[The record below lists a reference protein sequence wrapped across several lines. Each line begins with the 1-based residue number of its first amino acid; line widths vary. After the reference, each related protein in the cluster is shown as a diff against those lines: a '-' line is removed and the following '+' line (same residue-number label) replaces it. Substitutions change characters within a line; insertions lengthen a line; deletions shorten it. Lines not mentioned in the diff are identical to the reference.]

1 MRYFLFSIFAS
12 CLLLANV
19 AQAMSTR
26 VMTPEYLAKKLKHNG
41 EFTSH
46 IGHFGHIEYGNQFVG
61 LLHYPSKNQ
70 NACENF
76 TQEALF
82 ESYIQDDRVDTFPIL
97 LVDDGGCS
105 RIQKAM
111 NAETIGFKAVII
123 IDEDAEDF
131 YQLRK
136 NHQDK
141 MKEIRLGES
150 LNIPYF
156 MITNSEGQTFK
167 NYFER

>member
-19 AQAMSTR
+19 AEAMSTR

-97 LVDDGGCS
+97 ICFNLLCAS
-105 RIQKAM
+105 AFYLRFITFFLQSH
-111 NAETIGFKAVII
+111 TGFMAFWLHSHCMTK
-123 IDEDAEDF
+123 
-131 YQLRK
+131 
-136 NHQDK
+136 
-141 MKEIRLGES
+141 
-150 LNIPYF
+150 P
-156 MITNSEGQTFK
+156 IT
-167 NYFER
+167 